1 MWSLPTWQLYDSTIL
16 RLPVFQHLNP
26 HNIPIRIR
34 RGREGAK
41 EVGKQQASRTNRL
54 CLPRALLQQQ
64 RAATAGLYCPG
75 AGLPGGRAG
84 GGAAAGRCPQAGGG
98 SARRRGGRAQLGR
111 ASPRCRGLGSRLSN
125 PPGPPGP
132 PRCALLPSPTGARAL
147 LLLGG
152 LFFRR
157 APCTWRGTWGLAA
170 LGDCWA
176 LAAVGSAG
184 EYNRRGKRDRLA
196 RRFAL
201 LEERRRRLRG
211 LARPGT
217 CQTWVHFPDVERVE
231 WLNKVLVQ
239 AWPYFGTIMEKTFK
253 EVLEPKI
260 RAKNVHLKTCTFTK
274 IHFGE
279 KCPRI
284 NGIKAYTKEIGRR
297 QVTLDLQICYIGD
310 CEIHMDISK
319 FNLGVKGVQ
328 LYGTL
333 RVILEPLLTD
343 APFVGAVTLF
353 FMQKPHLEINWAGMS
368 NLLDVPGINVMSDS
382 LIQDFIAARL
392 VLPNRITVPLR
403 KNMNIAHLRFPIPQG
418 VIRVHLL
425 EAENLVQKDSFLG
438 AIRGKSDPYA
448 LLRVGTVQHRSKTVS
463 RDLNPIWNE
472 TFEFVVHEV
481 PGQDLEVDLYD
492 EDPDKDDFMGSLLI
506 GLVDVM
512 NDRTVDEWFPLSK
525 TTSGHLHL
533 KLEWLSLLNDQEK
546 LHEDKKG
553 LSTAIL
559 IVYLD
564 SAFNLPKNHFEY
576 SNGECGAK
584 KIKNN
589 KYLKK
594 MEREPSSFVLLTVG
608 NKTQKSKTCNFSKDP
623 TWGQAFTFFVHSAHS
638 QSLHV
643 EIKDKERDSALGTSV
658 VCLSHL
664 LKDPNM
670 TLDQR
675 FQLDHSSSDSFIQMK
690 LVLRALNVE
699 EPDPDRVK
707 AGVNA
712 SKQGPVRVMEKG
724 GNQQKSVSPPEVSK
738 VPPVSKD
745 SAALE
750 SLPKRDSGE
759 DLATKDCSAAPVPS
773 ETVAVPDGAE
783 HKQNP
788 EHRPPSALHSG
799 AAAVPTLPV
808 VQELRLAPSVTSL
821 GSLPSSCFELSS
833 SNLDIHNGTEMP
845 LGEIQLTVR
854 YASIRQSL
862 VVLVNGCRNLVP
874 SSSRGV
880 DPYVRIYLLPDRRW
894 TSRKKTSVKKKTLNP
909 QYDEKF
915 EFFES
920 LENVKKRALDIAVK
934 NSRPFISQERK
945 ELGKVRIDLSQ
956 EDLIKGFAQWYELTR
971 SRRRRI

>member
-1 MWSLPTWQLYDSTIL
+1 MHPAAASCPAARRSGSLL
-16 RLPVFQHLNP
+16 RLLLSSAARTMLWLGPVYL
-26 HNIPIRIR
+26 
-34 RGREGAK
+34 
-41 EVGKQQASRTNRL
+41 
-54 CLPRALLQQQ
+54 
-64 RAATAGLYCPG
+64 AGYL
-75 AGLPGGRAG
+75 GLS
-84 GGAAAGRCPQAGGG
+84 G
-98 SARRRGGRAQLGR
+98 SWV
-111 ASPRCRGLGSRLSN
+111 
-125 PPGPPGP
+125 
-132 PRCALLPSPTGARAL
+132 
-147 LLLGG
+147 LLG
-152 LFFRR
+152 L
-157 APCTWRGTWGLAA
+157 ALWLCWGH
-170 LGDCWA
+170 
-176 LAAVGSAG
+176 
-184 EYNRRGKRDRLA
+184 NRRWKRDRLA
-196 RRFAL
+196 AAFAL
-201 LEERRRRLRG
+201 LEDEREAVCRG
-211 LARPGT
+211 LAARHLPA
-217 CQTWVHFPDVERVE
+217 WVHFPDVERVE

-253 EVLEPKI
+253 EIVEPKI

-284 NGIKAYTKEIGRR
+284 NGIKAYTKEIDRR
-297 QVTLDLQICYIGD
+297 QVTLDLQICYVGD

-333 RVILEPLLTD
+333 RVILEPLLND
-343 APFVGAVTLF
+343 APFIGAVTLF

-382 LIQDFIAARL
+382 LIQDFIASRL
-392 VLPNRITVPLR
+392 VLPNRITVPL
-403 KNMNIAHLRFPIPQG
+403 KKDMNIAHLRFPIPHG
-418 VIRVHLL
+418 VVRVHLL

-448 LLRVGTVQHRSKTVS
+448 LLRVGTVQYRSKTVS
-463 RDLNPIWNE
+463 RDLNPVWNE
-472 TFEFVVHEV
+472 TFEFVVHEL

-506 GLVDVM
+506 SLVDVM

-533 KLEWLSLLNDQEK
+533 KLEWLSLVNDQEK

-564 SAFNLPKNHFEY
+564 GAFNLPVTDICATIF
-576 SNGECGAK
+576 
-584 KIKNN
+584 
-589 KYLKK
+589 
-594 MEREPSSFVLLTVG
+594 LL
-608 NKTQKSKTCNFSKDP
+608 QTCNFSKDP

-638 QSLHV
+638 QSLH
-643 EIKDKERDSALGTSV
+643 IKDKDRDSALGTSV

-675 FQLDHSSSDSFIQMK
+675 FQLDHSSSDSFIKMK
-690 LVLRALNVE
+690 LVLR
-699 EPDPDRVK
+699 
-707 AGVNA
+707 
-712 SKQGPVRVMEKG
+712 
-724 GNQQKSVSPPEVSK
+724 VSC
-738 VPPVSKD
+738 
-745 SAALE
+745 
-750 SLPKRDSGE
+750 SLS
-759 DLATKDCSAAPVPS
+759 C
-773 ETVAVPDGAE
+773 
-783 HKQNP
+783 
-788 EHRPPSALHSG
+788 
-799 AAAVPTLPV
+799 
-808 VQELRLAPSVTSL
+808 SL
-821 GSLPSSCFELSS
+821 GFPNRKALIVQLSYS
-833 SNLDIHNGTEMP
+833 GTEVP

-874 SSSRGV
+874 SSNRGV

-920 LENVKKRALDIAVK
+920 LEDVKRRTLDVAVK
-934 NSRPFISQERK
+934 NSRPFISQDRK

-956 EDLIKGFAQWYELTR
+956 EDLIKGFAQW
-971 SRRRRI
+971 

>member
-1 MWSLPTWQLYDSTIL
+1 GYLGLSGSWVLLALALW
-16 RLPVFQHLNP
+16 
-26 HNIPIRIR
+26 
-34 RGREGAK
+34 
-41 EVGKQQASRTNRL
+41 L
-54 CLPRALLQQQ
+54 C
-64 RAATAGLYCPG
+64 
-75 AGLPGGRAG
+75 
-84 GGAAAGRCPQAGGG
+84 
-98 SARRRGGRAQLGR
+98 
-111 ASPRCRGLGSRLSN
+111 
-125 PPGPPGP
+125 
-132 PRCALLPSPTGARAL
+132 
-147 LLLGG
+147 
-152 LFFRR
+152 
-157 APCTWRGTWGLAA
+157 WGL
-170 LGDCWA
+170 
-176 LAAVGSAG
+176 
-184 EYNRRGKRDRLA
+184 NRRGKRDRLA
-196 RRFAL
+196 AALAL
-201 LEERRRRLRG
+201 LEDEREAVCRG
-211 LARPGT
+211 LAARHLPA
-217 CQTWVHFPDVERVE
+217 WVHFPDVERVE

-260 RAKNVHLKTCTFTK
+260 RAKSVHLKTCTFTK

-284 NGIKAYTKEIGRR
+284 NGIKAYTKEIDRR

-392 VLPNRITVPLR
+392 VLPNRITVPLK
-403 KNMNIAHLRFPIPQG
+403 KNMNIAHLRFPVPQG

-425 EAENLVQKDSFLG
+425 EAENLVQKDNFLG

-533 KLEWLSLLNDQEK
+533 KLEWLSLVNDPEK

-623 TWGQAFTFFVHSAHS
+623 KWGQAFTFFVHSAHS
-638 QSLHV
+638 QSLHI

-658 VCLSHL
+658 VSLSHL

-675 FQLDHSSSDSFIQMK
+675 FQLDHSSSDSFIKMK

-699 EPDPDRVK
+699 EPDPQRVK
-707 AGVNA
+707 TGVNA
-712 SKQGPVRVMEKG
+712 SKPGPVHVTEKAA
-724 GNQQKSVSPPEVSK
+724 NQQFASPPQVSK
-738 VPPVSKD
+738 VPPMSKD
-745 SAALE
+745 TAALE
-750 SLPKRDSGE
+750 SLPKKDSGE
-759 DLATKDCSAAPVPS
+759 DLDTKDSSEAPVPS
-773 ETVAVPDGAE
+773 ETVSGLNEAE
-783 HKQNP
+783 GKQNP
-788 EHRPPSALHSG
+788 EHGPPSALPSG
-799 AAAVPTLPV
+799 AVAVPTLPV
-808 VQELRLAPSVTSL
+808 LQEMRVAPSVTSL

-833 SNLDIHNGTEMP
+833 SNLDIHNGAEMP

-874 SSSRGV
+874 SSNRGV

-920 LENVKKRALDIAVK
+920 LENVKKRTLDIAVK

-956 EDLIKGFAQWYELTR
+956 EDLIKGFAQW
-971 SRRRRI
+971 

>member
-1 MWSLPTWQLYDSTIL
+1 CM
-16 RLPVFQHLNP
+16 
-26 HNIPIRIR
+26 
-34 RGREGAK
+34 
-41 EVGKQQASRTNRL
+41 
-54 CLPRALLQQQ
+54 
-64 RAATAGLYCPG
+64 
-75 AGLPGGRAG
+75 
-84 GGAAAGRCPQAGGG
+84 
-98 SARRRGGRAQLGR
+98 
-111 ASPRCRGLGSRLSN
+111 
-125 PPGPPGP
+125 
-132 PRCALLPSPTGARAL
+132 
-147 LLLGG
+147 
-152 LFFRR
+152 
-157 APCTWRGTWGLAA
+157 
-170 LGDCWA
+170 
-176 LAAVGSAG
+176 
-184 EYNRRGKRDRLA
+184 
-196 RRFAL
+196 
-201 LEERRRRLRG
+201 
-211 LARPGT
+211 
-217 CQTWVHFPDVERVE
+217 E
-231 WLNKVLVQ
+231 WLNKVLEQ

-253 EVLEPKI
+253 EVVEPKI
-260 RAKNVHLKTCTFTK
+260 RAKSVHLKTCTFTK
-274 IHFGE
+274 IQFGE

-284 NGIKAYTKEIGRR
+284 NGVKVYTKEIDRR
-297 QVTLDLQICYIGD
+297 QVILDLQICYVGD

-343 APFVGAVTLF
+343 APFIGAVTLF
-353 FMQKPHLEINWAGMS
+353 FMQKPHLEFNWAGMS

-382 LIQDFIAARL
+382 LIQDYIAARL
-392 VLPNRITVPLR
+392 VLPNRITVPLK
-403 KNMNIAHLRFPIPQG
+403 KNMSIAQLRFPIPHG

-425 EAENLVQKDSFLG
+425 EAENLVQKDNFLG

-448 LLRVGTVQHRSKTVS
+448 LLRLGTVQYRSKTIS

-481 PGQDLEVDLYD
+481 LGQDLEVDLYD
-492 EDPDKDDFMGSLLI
+492 IFFSLLSE
-506 GLVDVM
+506 GM
-512 NDRTVDEWFPLSK
+512 YK

-533 KLEWLSLLNDQEK
+533 KLEWLSLVNDQEK
-546 LHEDKKG
+546 LHEVSMLKGSRYFDDKKG

-584 KIKNN
+584 KIRNN
-589 KYLKK
+589 KYLKVK
-594 MEREPSSFVLLTVG
+594 FKTEREPSSFVLLTVG
-608 NKTQKSKTCNFSKDP
+608 SKTQKSKTCNFSKDP
-623 TWGQAFTFFVHSAHS
+623 KWGQAFTFFVHSAHS

-643 EIKDKERDSALGTSV
+643 EIKDKDQDSSLGTSV

-675 FQLDHSSSDSFIQMK
+675 FQLDHSSSDSFIKIK

-699 EPDPDRVK
+699 EPDPQRVK
-707 AGVNA
+707 TGVSA
-712 SKQGPVRVMEKG
+712 SKKGPMHVMENG
-724 GNQQKSVSPPEVSK
+724 GNQQEFVTPPKPEVSK

-745 SAALE
+745 TAVQE
-750 SLPKRDSGE
+750 SQPKKDKSE
-759 DLATKDCSAAPVPS
+759 DLDTSDSSAMPAAS
-773 ETVAVPDGAE
+773 ETVASLDE
-783 HKQNP
+783 TESDQDL
-788 EHRPPSALHSG
+788 EHRVPSALHTR
-799 AAAVPTLPV
+799 AAVVPMLPV
-808 VQELRLAPSVTSL
+808 VEELRLAPSVTSL

-833 SNLDIHNGTEMP
+833 SNLDLHNGTEMP

-862 VVLVNGCRNLVP
+862 VVLVNGCRNLIP
-874 SSSRGV
+874 SSNRGV

-920 LENVKKRALDIAVK
+920 LEEVKRRTLDVAVK
-934 NSRPFISQERK
+934 NSKPFISQEKK

-956 EDLIKGFAQWYELTR
+956 EDLIKGFTQW
-971 SRRRRI
+971 

>member
-1 MWSLPTWQLYDSTIL
+1 MAP
-16 RLPVFQHLNP
+16 RP
-26 HNIPIRIR
+26 
-34 RGREGAK
+34 A
-41 EVGKQQASRTNRL
+41 A
-54 CLPRALLQQQ
+54 LPRLL
-64 RAATAGLYCPG
+64 LS
-75 AGLPGGRAG
+75 
-84 GGAAAGRCPQAGGG
+84 
-98 SARRRGGRAQLGR
+98 SA
-111 ASPRCRGLGSRLSN
+111 
-125 PPGPPGP
+125 
-132 PRCALLPSPTGARAL
+132 ARAL
-147 LLLGG
+147 LWLGPVYLAGYLGLSGSWLL
-152 LFFRR
+152 L
-157 APCTWRGTWGLAA
+157 ALALWLCWGL
-170 LGDCWA
+170 
-176 LAAVGSAG
+176 
-184 EYNRRGKRDRLA
+184 NRRGKRDRLA
-196 RRFAL
+196 AALAL
-201 LEERRRRLRG
+201 LEDEREAVCRG
-211 LARPGT
+211 LAARHLPA
-217 CQTWVHFPDVERVE
+217 WVHFPDVERVE

-260 RAKNVHLKTCTFTK
+260 RAKSVHLKTCTFTK

-284 NGIKAYTKEIGRR
+284 NGIKAYTKEIDRR

-392 VLPNRITVPLR
+392 VLPNRITVPLK

-425 EAENLVQKDSFLG
+425 EAENLVQKDNFLG

-448 LLRVGTVQHRSKTVS
+448 LLRVGTMQYRSKTVS

-506 GLVDVM
+506 SLVDVM

-533 KLEWLSLLNDQEK
+533 KLEWLSLVNDQEK

-564 SAFNLPKNHFEY
+564 SAFNLPKNHLEY
-576 SNGECGAK
+576 SNGECGTK
-584 KIKNN
+584 KMKNN

-623 TWGQAFTFFVHSAHS
+623 KWGQAFTFFVHSAHS
-638 QSLHV
+638 QSLHI

-675 FQLDHSSSDSFIQMK
+675 FQLDHSSSDSFIKMK

-699 EPDPDRVK
+699 EPDPQRVK

-712 SKQGPVRVMEKG
+712 SKLGPVRVTEKA
-724 GNQQKSVSPPEVSK
+724 GNQQKFSSPQVSK
-738 VPPVSKD
+738 VPPMSKD

-750 SLPKRDSGE
+750 SLPKKDSGE
-759 DLATKDCSAAPVPS
+759 DLVAKDSSGAPVPCEIVS
-773 ETVAVPDGAE
+773 DLDEAE
-783 HKQNP
+783 GKQNP
-788 EHRPPSALHSG
+788 EHGPPSALPSG
-799 AAAVPTLPV
+799 AVAMPTLPV
-808 VQELRLAPSVTSL
+808 LQEMRVAPSVTSL

-874 SSSRGV
+874 TSNRGV

-920 LENVKKRALDIAVK
+920 LENVKKRTLDIAVK

-945 ELGKVRIDLSQ
+945 ELGKVRIDLSR

-971 SRRRRI
+971 SRRKKI

>member
-1 MWSLPTWQLYDSTIL
+1 MDP
-16 RLPVFQHLNP
+16 
-26 HNIPIRIR
+26 
-34 RGREGAK
+34 A
-41 EVGKQQASRTNRL
+41 ASR
-54 CLPRALLQQQ
+54 PAAPQRALLSS
-64 RAATAGLYCPG
+64 AGW
-75 AGLPGGRAG
+75 
-84 GGAAAGRCPQAGGG
+84 
-98 SARRRGGRAQLGR
+98 
-111 ASPRCRGLGSRLSN
+111 
-125 PPGPPGP
+125 
-132 PRCALLPSPTGARAL
+132 ALLWLGPVYLAGYLGLSGSW
-147 LLLGG
+147 LLLG
-152 LFFRR
+152 
-157 APCTWRGTWGLAA
+157 LALA
-170 LGDCWA
+170 LGWA
-176 LAAVGSAG
+176 R
-184 EYNRRGKRDRLA
+184 NRRGKRERLA
-196 RRFAL
+196 AASVL
-201 LEERRRRLRG
+201 LEDEREAVRRG
-211 LARPGT
+211 LASRHLPA
-217 CQTWVHFPDVERVE
+217 WVHFPDVERVE
-231 WLNKVLVQ
+231 WLNKVLEQ

-253 EVLEPKI
+253 EVVEPKI
-260 RAKNVHLKTCTFTK
+260 RAKSVHLKTCTFTK
-274 IHFGE
+274 IQFGE

-284 NGIKAYTKEIGRR
+284 NGVKVYTKEIDRR
-297 QVTLDLQICYIGD
+297 QVILDLQICYVGD

-343 APFVGAVTLF
+343 APFIGAVTLF
-353 FMQKPHLEINWAGMS
+353 FMQKPHLEFNWAGMS

-382 LIQDFIAARL
+382 LIQDYIAARL
-392 VLPNRITVPLR
+392 VLPNRITVPLK
-403 KNMNIAHLRFPIPQG
+403 KNMSIAQLRFPIPHG

-425 EAENLVQKDSFLG
+425 EAENLVQKDNFLG

-448 LLRVGTVQHRSKTVS
+448 LLRLGTVQYRSKTIS

-481 PGQDLEVDLYD
+481 LGQDLEVDLYD
-492 EDPDKDDFMGSLLI
+492 ADPDKDDFMGSLLI
-506 GLVDVM
+506 SLLDIK
-512 NDRTVDEWFPLSK
+512 NDKTVDEWFPLSR

-533 KLEWLSLLNDQEK
+533 KLEWLSLVNDQEK
-546 LHEDKKG
+546 LYEDKKG

-594 MEREPSSFVLLTVG
+594 TEREPSSFVLLTVG
-608 NKTQKSKTCNFSKDP
+608 SKTQKSKTCNFNKDP
-623 TWGQAFTFFVHSAHS
+623 KWGQAFTFFVHSAHS

-643 EIKDKERDSALGTSV
+643 EIKDKDQDSCLGTSV

-675 FQLDHSSSDSFIQMK
+675 FQLDHSSSDSFIKIK

-699 EPDPDRVK
+699 EPDAQRVQT
-707 AGVNA
+707 GVSA
-712 SKQGPVRVMEKG
+712 LKKGPMHVMEKG
-724 GNQQKSVSPPEVSK
+724 GNQQEFVSPPKPEVSK

-745 SAALE
+745 TAVRE
-750 SLPKRDSGE
+750 SQPKKDNSE
-759 DLATKDCSAAPVPS
+759 DLDTSNSSAMPAAS
-773 ETVAVPDGAE
+773 ETVASLDE
-783 HKQNP
+783 TESDKDL
-788 EHRPPSALHSG
+788 EHRVPSALHTR
-799 AAAVPTLPV
+799 AAVVPTLPV
-808 VQELRLAPSVTSL
+808 VEELRLAPSVTSL

-833 SNLDIHNGTEMP
+833 SNLDLHNGTEMP

-862 VVLVNGCRNLVP
+862 VVLVNGCRNLIP
-874 SSSRGV
+874 SSNRGV

-920 LENVKKRALDIAVK
+920 LEEVKRRTLDVAVK
-934 NSRPFISQERK
+934 NSRPFISQEKK

-956 EDLIKGFAQWYELTR
+956 EDLIKGFTQWYELTR
-971 SRRRRI
+971 SRRKKN

>member
-1 MWSLPTWQLYDSTIL
+1 
-16 RLPVFQHLNP
+16 
-26 HNIPIRIR
+26 
-34 RGREGAK
+34 
-41 EVGKQQASRTNRL
+41 
-54 CLPRALLQQQ
+54 RALLWLGPVYL
-64 RAATAGLYCPG
+64 AGYL
-75 AGLPGGRAG
+75 GLS
-84 GGAAAGRCPQAGGG
+84 G
-98 SARRRGGRAQLGR
+98 SWVL
-111 ASPRCRGLGSRLSN
+111 L
-125 PPGPPGP
+125 
-132 PRCALLPSPTGARAL
+132 ALAL
-147 LLLGG
+147 WL
-152 LFFRR
+152 
-157 APCTWRGTWGLAA
+157 CWGL
-170 LGDCWA
+170 
-176 LAAVGSAG
+176 
-184 EYNRRGKRDRLA
+184 NRRGKRDRLA
-196 RRFAL
+196 AAFAL
-201 LEERRRRLRG
+201 LEDEREAVCRG
-211 LARPGT
+211 LAARHLPA
-217 CQTWVHFPDVERVE
+217 WVHFPDVERVE

-260 RAKNVHLKTCTFTK
+260 RAKSVHLKTCTFTK

-284 NGIKAYTKEIGRR
+284 NGIKAYTKEIDRR

-392 VLPNRITVPLR
+392 VLPNRITVPLK
-403 KNMNIAHLRFPIPQG
+403 KNMNIAHLRFPVPQG

-425 EAENLVQKDSFLG
+425 EAENLVQKDNFLG

-448 LLRVGTVQHRSKTVS
+448 LLRVGTVQYRSKTVS

-533 KLEWLSLLNDQEK
+533 KLEWLSLVNDQEK

-584 KIKNN
+584 KMKNN

-638 QSLHV
+638 QSLHI

-670 TLDQR
+670 TLDRR
-675 FQLDHSSSDSFIQMK
+675 FQLDHSSSDSFIKMK

-699 EPDPDRVK
+699 EPDPQRVK
-707 AGVNA
+707 AGVSA
-712 SKQGPVRVMEKG
+712 SKPGPVHVTEKA
-724 GNQQKSVSPPEVSK
+724 GNQQKFVSPPQVSK
-738 VPPVSKD
+738 VPPMSKD

-750 SLPKRDSGE
+750 SLPKKDGGE
-759 DLATKDCSAAPVPS
+759 DLGTKDSSAAPVPS
-773 ETVAVPDGAE
+773 ETVSGLNEAE
-783 HKQNP
+783 DKQNP
-788 EHRPPSALHSG
+788 ERGRPLSALPSG
-799 AAAVPTLPV
+799 AAAVHTLPV
-808 VQELRLAPSVTSL
+808 LQEMRLAPSVTSL

-862 VVLVNGCRNLVP
+862 VVLVNSCRNLVP
-874 SSSRGV
+874 SSNRGV

-920 LENVKKRALDIAVK
+920 LENVKKRTLDIAVK

-956 EDLIKGFAQWYELTR
+956 EDLIKGFAQW
-971 SRRRRI
+971 

>member
-1 MWSLPTWQLYDSTIL
+1 MHPAAPSLPAA
-16 RLPVFQHLNP
+16 
-26 HNIPIRIR
+26 R
-34 RGREGAK
+34 RSG
-41 EVGKQQASRTNRL
+41 S
-54 CLPRALLQQQ
+54 LPR
-64 RAATAGLYCPG
+64 
-75 AGLPGGRAG
+75 
-84 GGAAAGRCPQAGGG
+84 
-98 SARRRGGRAQLGR
+98 
-111 ASPRCRGLGSRLSN
+111 
-125 PPGPPGP
+125 
-132 PRCALLPSPTGARAL
+132 L
-147 LLLGG
+147 LLSSAARTLLWLGPVYLAGYLG
-152 LFFRR
+152 LSGS
-157 APCTWRGTWGLAA
+157 WVLLGLA
-170 LGDCWA
+170 LWLCW
-176 LAAVGSAG
+176 GH
-184 EYNRRGKRDRLA
+184 NRRWKRDRLA
-196 RRFAL
+196 AAFAL
-201 LEERRRRLRG
+201 LEDEQEAVCRG
-211 LARPGT
+211 LAARHLPA
-217 CQTWVHFPDVERVE
+217 WVHFPDVERVE

-239 AWPYFGTIMEKTFK
+239 AWPYFGTILEKTFK
-253 EVLEPKI
+253 EIVEPKI

-284 NGIKAYTKEIGRR
+284 NGIKAYTKEIDRR
-297 QVTLDLQICYIGD
+297 QVTLDLQICYVGD

-343 APFVGAVTLF
+343 APFIGAVTLF

-392 VLPNRITVPLR
+392 VLPNRITVPLK
-403 KNMNIAHLRFPIPQG
+403 KNMNIAHLRFPIPYG
-418 VIRVHLL
+418 VVRVHLL

-448 LLRVGTVQHRSKTVS
+448 LLRVGTVQYRSKTVS

-506 GLVDVM
+506 SLVDVM

-533 KLEWLSLLNDQEK
+533 KLEWLSLVNDQEK

-589 KYLKK
+589 KYLK
-594 MEREPSSFVLLTVG
+594 MEREPSSFALLTVG
-608 NKTQKSKTCNFSKDP
+608 SKTQKSKTCNFSKDP

-643 EIKDKERDSALGTSV
+643 EIKDKDRDSVLGTSV
-658 VCLSHL
+658 ICLSHL
-664 LKDPNM
+664 LTDPNM

-675 FQLDHSSSDSFIQMK
+675 FQLDHSSSDSFIKMK
-690 LVLRALNVE
+690 LVLRTLNVE
-699 EPDPDRVK
+699 EPDPQRVK
-707 AGVNA
+707 AGVSA
-712 SKQGPVRVMEKG
+712 SKQGPVRVIEKG
-724 GNQQKSVSPPEVSK
+724 GNQQKFVSAPDPEVSE

-745 SAALE
+745 SAAPE
-750 SLPKRDSGE
+750 SLLKKDSRE
-759 DLATKDCSAAPVPS
+759 DLDTKDSSAASVPN
-773 ETVAVPDGAE
+773 EAVVGPDEAE
-783 HKQNP
+783 HSQNP
-788 EHRPPSALHSG
+788 EHHTSSALHSR
-799 AAAVPTLPV
+799 AAVAPTLPV
-808 VQELRLAPSVTSL
+808 VQELRLAPSVASL

-833 SNLDIHNGTEMP
+833 SNLELHNGTEMP

-874 SSSRGV
+874 SSNRGV

-920 LENVKKRALDIAVK
+920 LEDVKKRTLDVAVK
-934 NSRPFISQERK
+934 NSRPFISQDRK

-971 SRRRRI
+971 SRSKKT

>member
-1 MWSLPTWQLYDSTIL
+1 
-16 RLPVFQHLNP
+16 
-26 HNIPIRIR
+26 
-34 RGREGAK
+34 
-41 EVGKQQASRTNRL
+41 
-54 CLPRALLQQQ
+54 
-64 RAATAGLYCPG
+64 
-75 AGLPGGRAG
+75 
-84 GGAAAGRCPQAGGG
+84 
-98 SARRRGGRAQLGR
+98 
-111 ASPRCRGLGSRLSN
+111 
-125 PPGPPGP
+125 
-132 PRCALLPSPTGARAL
+132 
-147 LLLGG
+147 
-152 LFFRR
+152 
-157 APCTWRGTWGLAA
+157 
-170 LGDCWA
+170 
-176 LAAVGSAG
+176 
-184 EYNRRGKRDRLA
+184 
-196 RRFAL
+196 
-201 LEERRRRLRG
+201 
-211 LARPGT
+211 
-217 CQTWVHFPDVERVE
+217 
-231 WLNKVLVQ
+231 
-239 AWPYFGTIMEKTFK
+239 
-253 EVLEPKI
+253 
-260 RAKNVHLKTCTFTK
+260 
-274 IHFGE
+274 
-279 KCPRI
+279 
-284 NGIKAYTKEIGRR
+284 
-297 QVTLDLQICYIGD
+297 
-310 CEIHMDISK
+310 
-319 FNLGVKGVQ
+319 
-328 LYGTL
+328 
-333 RVILEPLLTD
+333 
-343 APFVGAVTLF
+343 
-353 FMQKPHLEINWAGMS
+353 
-368 NLLDVPGINVMSDS
+368 
-382 LIQDFIAARL
+382 
-392 VLPNRITVPLR
+392 
-403 KNMNIAHLRFPIPQG
+403 QG

-425 EAENLVQKDSFLG
+425 EAENLVQKDNFLG

-506 GLVDVM
+506 SLVDVM
-512 NDRTVDEWFPLSK
+512 NDRIVDEWFPLSK

-533 KLEWLSLLNDQEK
+533 KLEWLSLVNDQEN

-584 KIKNN
+584 KTKNN

-623 TWGQAFTFFVHSAHS
+623 MWGQAFTFFVHSAHS
-638 QSLHV
+638 QSLHI

-675 FQLDHSSSDSFIQMK
+675 FQLDHSSSDSFIKMK

-699 EPDPDRVK
+699 EPDPQRVK

-712 SKQGPVRVMEKG
+712 SKLGPMRVMEKA
-724 GNQQKSVSPPEVSK
+724 GNQQKFSSPQVSK
-738 VPPVSKD
+738 VPPMSKD

-750 SLPKRDSGE
+750 SLPKKDSGE
-759 DLATKDCSAAPVPS
+759 DLDTKDTSGAPVPS
-773 ETVAVPDGAE
+773 ETVPGLDEAE
-783 HKQNP
+783 GKQNP
-788 EHRPPSALHSG
+788 EHGPPSALPSG

-808 VQELRLAPSVTSL
+808 LQEMRVAPSITSL

-854 YASIRQSL
+854 YASVRQSL
-862 VVLVNGCRNLVP
+862 VVLVNGCRNLV
-874 SSSRGV
+874 SSSNRGV

-920 LENVKKRALDIAVK
+920 LENVKKRTLDIAVK
-934 NSRPFISQERK
+934 NSRPFMSQERK
-945 ELGKVRIDLSQ
+945 ELGKVRIDLSG
-956 EDLIKGFAQWYELTR
+956 EDLIKGFAQW
-971 SRRRRI
+971 

>member
-1 MWSLPTWQLYDSTIL
+1 MHRAAAP
-16 RLPVFQHLNP
+16 RP
-26 HNIPIRIR
+26 
-34 RGREGAK
+34 A
-41 EVGKQQASRTNRL
+41 A
-54 CLPRALLQQQ
+54 LPRLMLS
-64 RAATAGLYCPG
+64 
-75 AGLPGGRAG
+75 
-84 GGAAAGRCPQAGGG
+84 
-98 SARRRGGRAQLGR
+98 SA
-111 ASPRCRGLGSRLSN
+111 
-125 PPGPPGP
+125 
-132 PRCALLPSPTGARAL
+132 ARAL
-147 LLLGG
+147 LWLGPVYLAGYLGLSGSWVLLA
-152 LFFRR
+152 L
-157 APCTWRGTWGLAA
+157 ALWLCWGLI
-170 LGDCWA
+170 
-176 LAAVGSAG
+176 
-184 EYNRRGKRDRLA
+184 RRGKRDRLA
-196 RRFAL
+196 AAFAL
-201 LEERRRRLRG
+201 LEDEREAVCRG
-211 LARPGT
+211 LAARHLPA
-217 CQTWVHFPDVERVE
+217 WVHFPDVERVE
-231 WLNKVLVQ
+231 WLNKVLIQ

-260 RAKNVHLKTCTFTK
+260 RAKSVHLKTCTFTK

-284 NGIKAYTKEIGRR
+284 NGIKAYTKEIDRR

-392 VLPNRITVPLR
+392 VLPNRITVPLK
-403 KNMNIAHLRFPIPQG
+403 KNMNIAHLRFPVPQG

-425 EAENLVQKDSFLG
+425 EAENLVQKDNFLG

-448 LLRVGTVQHRSKTVS
+448 LLRVGNVQYRSKTVS

-533 KLEWLSLLNDQEK
+533 KLEWLSLVNDQEK

-608 NKTQKSKTCNFSKDP
+608 NKTQKSK
-623 TWGQAFTFFVHSAHS
+623 
-638 QSLHV
+638 
-643 EIKDKERDSALGTSV
+643 IKDKERDSALGTSV

-675 FQLDHSSSDSFIQMK
+675 FQLDHSSSDSFIKMK
-690 LVLRALNVE
+690 LVLRALKVE
-699 EPDPDRVK
+699 EPDPQRVK

-712 SKQGPVRVMEKG
+712 SKPGPMHATEKA
-724 GNQQKSVSPPEVSK
+724 GNQQKFSSPPEVSK
-738 VPPVSKD
+738 VPPMSKD

-750 SLPKRDSGE
+750 SLPKKDSGE
-759 DLATKDCSAAPVPS
+759 DLDAKDSSGAPVPS
-773 ETVAVPDGAE
+773 EIVSNLDEAE
-783 HKQNP
+783 GKQNP
-788 EHRPPSALHSG
+788 EHGPSALPSG
-799 AAAVPTLPV
+799 AAAMPTLPV
-808 VQELRLAPSVTSL
+808 LQAMRVAPSVTSL

-874 SSSRGV
+874 SSNRGV

-920 LENVKKRALDIAVK
+920 LENVKRRTLDIAVK
-934 NSRPFISQERK
+934 NNRPFISQERK
-945 ELGKVRIDLSQ
+945 ELGKVSLKNLHYRCNRVEHSRL
-956 EDLIKGFAQWYELTR
+956 FLTF
-971 SRRRRI
+971 

>member
-1 MWSLPTWQLYDSTIL
+1 MAPRPAALP
-16 RLPVFQHLNP
+16 RLLLCS
-26 HNIPIRIR
+26 
-34 RGREGAK
+34 
-41 EVGKQQASRTNRL
+41 AS
-54 CLPRALLQQQ
+54 RALLWLGPVYL
-64 RAATAGLYCPG
+64 AGYL
-75 AGLPGGRAG
+75 GLS
-84 GGAAAGRCPQAGGG
+84 G
-98 SARRRGGRAQLGR
+98 SW
-111 ASPRCRGLGSRLSN
+111 
-125 PPGPPGP
+125 
-132 PRCALLPSPTGARAL
+132 L
-147 LLLGG
+147 LLALA
-152 LFFRR
+152 LWL
-157 APCTWRGTWGLAA
+157 CWGL
-170 LGDCWA
+170 
-176 LAAVGSAG
+176 
-184 EYNRRGKRDRLA
+184 NRRGKRDRLA
-196 RRFAL
+196 AAFAL
-201 LEERRRRLRG
+201 LEDEREAVCRG
-211 LARPGT
+211 LAARHLPA
-217 CQTWVHFPDVERVE
+217 WVHFPDVERVE

-260 RAKNVHLKTCTFTK
+260 RAKSVHLKTCTFTK

-284 NGIKAYTKEIGRR
+284 NGIKAYTKEIDRR

-368 NLLDVPGINVMSDS
+368 NLLDVPGINVVSDS

-392 VLPNRITVPLR
+392 VLPNRITVPLK

-425 EAENLVQKDSFLG
+425 EAENLVQKDNFLG

-448 LLRVGTVQHRSKTVS
+448 LLRVGTVQYRSKTIS

-506 GLVDVM
+506 SLVDVM

-533 KLEWLSLLNDQEK
+533 KLEWLSLLTR
-546 LHEDKKG
+546 LVLWHFH
-553 LSTAIL
+553 T
-559 IVYLD
+559 
-564 SAFNLPKNHFEY
+564 PKNLFWFCQRLHY
-576 SNGECGAK
+576 H
-584 KIKNN
+584 
-589 KYLKK
+589 
-594 MEREPSSFVLLTVG
+594 MLLTWNFHSLYSWGVASLRATMALSG
-608 NKTQKSKTCNFSKDP
+608 DQCPAFFASQRLNQCMFLLQTCNFSKDP
-623 TWGQAFTFFVHSAHS
+623 TWGQAFTFFVHN
-638 QSLHV
+638 
-643 EIKDKERDSALGTSV
+643 KERDSALGTSV

-675 FQLDHSSSDSFIQMK
+675 FQLDHSSSDSFIKMK
-690 LVLRALNVE
+690 LVLR
-699 EPDPDRVK
+699 
-707 AGVNA
+707 
-712 SKQGPVRVMEKG
+712 
-724 GNQQKSVSPPEVSK
+724 VSCSFPYSLTP
-738 VPPVSKD
+738 
-745 SAALE
+745 E
-750 SLPKRDSGE
+750 SLPKKDSGE
-759 DLATKDCSAAPVPS
+759 EDLDTKDSSGAPVPS
-773 ETVAVPDGAE
+773 ETVSGLDEAE
-783 HKQNP
+783 GKQNP
-788 EHRPPSALHSG
+788 EHGPPSALPSG
-799 AAAVPTLPV
+799 AVAMPTLRV
-808 VQELRLAPSVTSL
+808 LQEMRVAPSVTSL

-833 SNLDIHNGTEMP
+833 SNLDIHNQG
-845 LGEIQLTVR
+845 IKHTVR
-854 YASIRQSL
+854 EPALIICFPF
-862 VVLVNGCRNLVP
+862 NRNLVP
-874 SSSRGV
+874 SSNRGV

-920 LENVKKRALDIAVK
+920 LENVKKRTLDIAVK

-945 ELGKVRIDLSQ
+945 ELGKVSLKNLHYRYNRAEHSGLFLKSSNVAPVTDSQ
-956 EDLIKGFAQWYELTR
+956 
-971 SRRRRI
+971 

>member
-1 MWSLPTWQLYDSTIL
+1 
-16 RLPVFQHLNP
+16 
-26 HNIPIRIR
+26 
-34 RGREGAK
+34 
-41 EVGKQQASRTNRL
+41 
-54 CLPRALLQQQ
+54 RALLWLGPVYL
-64 RAATAGLYCPG
+64 AGYL
-75 AGLPGGRAG
+75 GLS
-84 GGAAAGRCPQAGGG
+84 G
-98 SARRRGGRAQLGR
+98 SWVL
-111 ASPRCRGLGSRLSN
+111 L
-125 PPGPPGP
+125 
-132 PRCALLPSPTGARAL
+132 ALAL
-147 LLLGG
+147 WL
-152 LFFRR
+152 
-157 APCTWRGTWGLAA
+157 CWGL
-170 LGDCWA
+170 
-176 LAAVGSAG
+176 
-184 EYNRRGKRDRLA
+184 NRRGKRDRLA
-196 RRFAL
+196 AAFAL
-201 LEERRRRLRG
+201 LEDEREAVCRG
-211 LARPGT
+211 LAARHLPA
-217 CQTWVHFPDVERVE
+217 WVHFPDVERVE

-260 RAKNVHLKTCTFTK
+260 RAKSVHLKTCTFTK

-284 NGIKAYTKEIGRR
+284 NGIKAYTKEIDRR

-392 VLPNRITVPLR
+392 VLPNRITVPLK
-403 KNMNIAHLRFPIPQG
+403 KNMNIAHLRFPVPQG

-425 EAENLVQKDSFLG
+425 EAENLVQKDNFLG

-448 LLRVGTVQHRSKTVS
+448 LLRVGTTQHRSKTVS

-533 KLEWLSLLNDQEK
+533 KLEWLSLVNDQEK

-559 IVYLD
+559 IVYLE

-623 TWGQAFTFFVHSAHS
+623 KWGQAFTFFVHSAHS
-638 QSLHV
+638 QSLHI
-643 EIKDKERDSALGTSV
+643 EIKDKDRDSALGTSV
-658 VCLSHL
+658 ICLSHL

-675 FQLDHSSSDSFIQMK
+675 FQLDHSSSDSFIKMK

-699 EPDPDRVK
+699 EPDPQRVK
-707 AGVNA
+707 ADVCA
-712 SKQGPVRVMEKG
+712 SKTGPVHVMEKA
-724 GNQQKSVSPPEVSK
+724 GNQQKFSSPPQVSK
-738 VPPVSKD
+738 VPPMSKD
-745 SAALE
+745 SASLE
-750 SLPKRDSGE
+750 SLPKKDSGE
-759 DLATKDCSAAPVPS
+759 DLDTKDSSEAPVPN
-773 ETVAVPDGAE
+773 ETVSGLDEAE
-783 HKQNP
+783 GKQNP
-788 EHRPPSALHSG
+788 EHGPPSALPSG

-808 VQELRLAPSVTSL
+808 LQEMRVAPSVTSL

-833 SNLDIHNGTEMP
+833 SNLDIHNGAEMP

-862 VVLVNGCRNLVP
+862 VVLVNSCRNLVP
-874 SSSRGV
+874 SSNRGV

-920 LENVKKRALDIAVK
+920 LENVKKRTLDIAVK

-956 EDLIKGFAQWYELTR
+956 EDLIKGFAQW
-971 SRRRRI
+971 

>member
-1 MWSLPTWQLYDSTIL
+1 
-16 RLPVFQHLNP
+16 
-26 HNIPIRIR
+26 
-34 RGREGAK
+34 
-41 EVGKQQASRTNRL
+41 
-54 CLPRALLQQQ
+54 
-64 RAATAGLYCPG
+64 
-75 AGLPGGRAG
+75 
-84 GGAAAGRCPQAGGG
+84 
-98 SARRRGGRAQLGR
+98 
-111 ASPRCRGLGSRLSN
+111 
-125 PPGPPGP
+125 
-132 PRCALLPSPTGARAL
+132 
-147 LLLGG
+147 
-152 LFFRR
+152 
-157 APCTWRGTWGLAA
+157 
-170 LGDCWA
+170 
-176 LAAVGSAG
+176 
-184 EYNRRGKRDRLA
+184 
-196 RRFAL
+196 
-201 LEERRRRLRG
+201 
-211 LARPGT
+211 
-217 CQTWVHFPDVERVE
+217 
-231 WLNKVLVQ
+231 LVQ

-274 IHFGE
+274 LHFGE

-284 NGIKAYTKEIGRR
+284 NGIKVYTKEIDRR
-297 QVTLDLQICYIGD
+297 QVVLDLQICYIGD

-343 APFVGAVTLF
+343 APFIGAVTLF
-353 FMQKPHLEINWAGMS
+353 FVQKPHLEINWAGMS
-368 NLLDVPGINVMSDS
+368 NLLDVPGINVVSDS

-392 VLPNRITVPLR
+392 VLPNRITVPLK
-403 KNMNIAHLRFPIPQG
+403 KNMNIAHLRFPIPHG

-448 LLRVGTVQHRSKTVS
+448 LLRVGTVQYRSKTVS

-492 EDPDKDDFMGSLLI
+492 EDPDKDDFMGSLLVS
-506 GLVDVM
+506 LVDVM

-533 KLEWLSLLNDQEK
+533 KLEWLSLVNDQEN

-559 IVYLD
+559 VVYLD

-643 EIKDKERDSALGTSV
+643 EIKDKDRDSALGTSV

-675 FQLDHSSSDSFIQMK
+675 FQLDHSSSDSFIKMK
-690 LVLRALNVE
+690 LVLRALKVE
-699 EPDPDRVK
+699 EPDPQRVK

-712 SKQGPVRVMEKG
+712 LKQDPMRVTEKG
-724 GNQQKSVSPPEVSK
+724 GNQQKFATPPKSEVSE
-738 VPPVSKD
+738 VPPVNKD

-750 SLPKRDSGE
+750 SLPKKDSRE
-759 DLATKDCSAAPVPS
+759 DLDTNDSSAARS
-773 ETVAVPDGAE
+773 ATVAGLNEPKCE
-783 HKQNP
+783 ENP
-788 EHRPPSALHSG
+788 EHHPSSALHSR
-799 AAAVPTLPV
+799 AAVVPTLPV
-808 VQELRLAPSVTSL
+808 IEELRLAPSVASL

-833 SNLDIHNGTEMP
+833 SNLDLHNGSDVP

-854 YASIRQSL
+854 YASVRRSL

-874 SSSRGV
+874 SSNRGV

-894 TSRKKTSVKKKTLNP
+894 ASRKKTSVKKKTLNP

-920 LENVKKRALDIAVK
+920 LEDVKKRTLDVAVK

-956 EDLIKGFAQWYELTR
+956 EDLIKGFAQW
-971 SRRRRI
+971 

>member
-1 MWSLPTWQLYDSTIL
+1 
-16 RLPVFQHLNP
+16 
-26 HNIPIRIR
+26 
-34 RGREGAK
+34 
-41 EVGKQQASRTNRL
+41 
-54 CLPRALLQQQ
+54 
-64 RAATAGLYCPG
+64 
-75 AGLPGGRAG
+75 
-84 GGAAAGRCPQAGGG
+84 
-98 SARRRGGRAQLGR
+98 
-111 ASPRCRGLGSRLSN
+111 
-125 PPGPPGP
+125 
-132 PRCALLPSPTGARAL
+132 
-147 LLLGG
+147 
-152 LFFRR
+152 
-157 APCTWRGTWGLAA
+157 
-170 LGDCWA
+170 
-176 LAAVGSAG
+176 
-184 EYNRRGKRDRLA
+184 
-196 RRFAL
+196 
-201 LEERRRRLRG
+201 
-211 LARPGT
+211 
-217 CQTWVHFPDVERVE
+217 VHFPDVERVE

-274 IHFGE
+274 IHFGQ

-284 NGIKAYTKEIGRR
+284 NGIKAYTKEIDGR
-297 QVTLDLQICYIGD
+297 QVILDLQICYIGD

-333 RVILEPLLTD
+333 RVILEPLLTE
-343 APFVGAVTLF
+343 APFIGAVTLF

-368 NLLDVPGINVMSDS
+368 NLLDVPGFNVMSDS
-382 LIQDFIAARL
+382 LIHDFIASRL

-403 KNMNIAHLRFPIPQG
+403 KNMNIAHLRFPIPHG

-448 LLRVGTVQHRSKTVS
+448 FLRVGTVQYRSKTVS

-506 GLVDVM
+506 SLVDVM

-533 KLEWLSLLNDQEK
+533 KLEWLSLVNDQEK

-608 NKTQKSKTCNFSKDP
+608 NKTQKSKTCNFSRDP

-643 EIKDKERDSALGTSV
+643 EIKDKDRDSVLGTSV

-675 FQLDHSSSDSFIQMK
+675 FQLDHSSPDSFIKMK
-690 LVLRALNVE
+690 LVLRALSVE
-699 EPDPDRVK
+699 EPDPQRVK
-707 AGVNA
+707 AGVSA
-712 SKQGPVRVMEKG
+712 LKQGPMHVMEKG
-724 GNQQKSVSPPEVSK
+724 GNQQKFASPPKPEVSK
-738 VPPVSKD
+738 VLPVSKD
-745 SAALE
+745 SAAPE
-750 SLPKRDSGE
+750 SLPKRDSRE
-759 DLATKDCSAAPVPS
+759 DLDANDSSAAPLPS
-773 ETVAVPDGAE
+773 ETVAGLNE
-783 HKQNP
+783 TEREQNP
-788 EHRPPSALHSG
+788 EHRLLSALHTR
-799 AAAVPTLPV
+799 AALVPTMPV
-808 VQELRLAPSVTSL
+808 VQELRLAPSVTTL
-821 GSLPSSCFELSS
+821 GSLPSSCFDLSS
-833 SNLDIHNGTEMP
+833 SNLDLHNGSEMP

-874 SSSRGV
+874 SSNRGV

-920 LENVKKRALDIAVK
+920 LEDVKKRTLDIAVK
-934 NSRPFISQERK
+934 NSKPFISQERK

-956 EDLIKGFAQWYELTR
+956 EDLIKGFAQW
-971 SRRRRI
+971 

>member
-1 MWSLPTWQLYDSTIL
+1 MRP
-16 RLPVFQHLNP
+16 
-26 HNIPIRIR
+26 
-34 RGREGAK
+34 AA
-41 EVGKQQASRTNRL
+41 ASRPAARRPGAL
-54 CLPRALLQQQ
+54 VLSWVVRALLWLGPVYL
-64 RAATAGLYCPG
+64 AGYV
-75 AGLPGGRAG
+75 
-84 GGAAAGRCPQAGGG
+84 
-98 SARRRGGRAQLGR
+98 
-111 ASPRCRGLGSRLSN
+111 RLS
-125 PPGPPGP
+125 GSWVLL
-132 PRCALLPSPTGARAL
+132 ALAL
-147 LLLGG
+147 WL
-152 LFFRR
+152 
-157 APCTWRGTWGLAA
+157 
-170 LGDCWA
+170 CWA
-176 LAAVGSAG
+176 R
-184 EYNRRGKRDRLA
+184 NRRCKRDRLA
-196 RRFAL
+196 AAFAL
-201 LEERRRRLRG
+201 LEDEREAVRKG
-211 LARPGT
+211 LAARHLPA
-217 CQTWVHFPDVERVE
+217 WVHFPDVERVE

-239 AWPYFGTIMEKTFK
+239 AWPYFGTIMEKAFK

-284 NGIKAYTKEIGRR
+284 NGIKAYTKEIDRR
-297 QVTLDLQICYIGD
+297 QVVLDLQICYVGD

-333 RVILEPLLTD
+333 RVILEPLLTE

-392 VLPNRITVPLR
+392 VLPNRITVPLK
-403 KNMNIAHLRFPIPQG
+403 KNMNIAHLRFPIPHG

-448 LLRVGTVQHRSKTVS
+448 LLRVGTVQYRSKTVS
-463 RDLNPIWNE
+463 RDLNPVWNE

-506 GLVDVM
+506 SLVDVM
-512 NDRTVDEWFPLSK
+512 NDRSVDEWFPLSK

-533 KLEWLSLLNDQEK
+533 KLEWLSLVNDQEK

-584 KIKNN
+584 KIRNN

-623 TWGQAFTFFVHSAHS
+623 TWGQAFTFFVHNAHS

-643 EIKDKERDSALGTSV
+643 EIKDKDRDSALGTAV

-675 FQLDHSSSDSFIQMK
+675 FQLDHSSSDSFIKMK
-690 LVLRALNVE
+690 LVLRTLNVE
-699 EPDPDRVK
+699 EPDPQRVK
-707 AGVNA
+707 ACVKA
-712 SKQGPVRVMEKG
+712 SKQGPVYVMEKS
-724 GNQQKSVSPPEVSK
+724 GNQQKSVSPPKPEVSK
-738 VPPVSKD
+738 APSVNND

-750 SLPKRDSGE
+750 PLLRKDSRE
-759 DLATKDCSAAPVPS
+759 DLDTDDSSAAPEPS
-773 ETVAVPDGAE
+773 ETVAALNEAE
-783 HKQNP
+783 HEQNP
-788 EHRPPSALHSG
+788 EHHLSSALHTR
-799 AAAVPTLPV
+799 AVVVPSLPV
-808 VQELRLAPSVTSL
+808 VEELRLAPSITSL

-833 SNLDIHNGTEMP
+833 SNLDLHNGTEMP

-874 SSSRGV
+874 SSNRGV

-920 LENVKKRALDIAVK
+920 LEDVKKRTLDIAVK

-971 SRRRRI
+971 SRRKKN

>member
-1 MWSLPTWQLYDSTIL
+1 MDP
-16 RLPVFQHLNP
+16 
-26 HNIPIRIR
+26 
-34 RGREGAK
+34 AA
-41 EVGKQQASRTNRL
+41 ASRPAARRSGA
-54 CLPRALLQQQ
+54 LPLLLLSSAGRALLWLGPVYL
-64 RAATAGLYCPG
+64 AGYL
-75 AGLPGGRAG
+75 GLS
-84 GGAAAGRCPQAGGG
+84 G
-98 SARRRGGRAQLGR
+98 SWV
-111 ASPRCRGLGSRLSN
+111 
-125 PPGPPGP
+125 
-132 PRCALLPSPTGARAL
+132 
-147 LLLGG
+147 LLG
-152 LFFRR
+152 L
-157 APCTWRGTWGLAA
+157 ALWLCWGH
-170 LGDCWA
+170 
-176 LAAVGSAG
+176 
-184 EYNRRGKRDRLA
+184 NRRWKRDRLA
-196 RRFAL
+196 AAFAL
-201 LEERRRRLRG
+201 LEDEREAVCRG
-211 LARPGT
+211 LAARQLPA
-217 CQTWVHFPDVERVE
+217 WVHFPDVERVE

-253 EVLEPKI
+253 EVVEPKI
-260 RAKNVHLKTCTFTK
+260 RAKNVHLKTCSFTK

-284 NGIKAYTKEIGRR
+284 NGIKAYTKEIDRR
-297 QVTLDLQICYIGD
+297 QIILDLQICYIGD

-343 APFVGAVTLF
+343 APFIGAVTLF
-353 FMQKPHLEINWAGMS
+353 FLQKPHLEINWAGMS

-392 VLPNRITVPLR
+392 VLPNRITVPLK
-403 KNMNIAHLRFPIPQG
+403 KNMNIAHLRFPIPRG

-448 LLRVGTVQHRSKTVS
+448 LLRVGTVQYRSKTVS

-506 GLVDVM
+506 SLVDVM

-533 KLEWLSLLNDQEK
+533 KLEWLSLVSDQEK

-594 MEREPSSFVLLTVG
+594 TEREPSSFVLLTVG

-643 EIKDKERDSALGTSV
+643 EIKDKDRDSALGTSV
-658 VCLSHL
+658 VCLSHV
-664 LKDPNM
+664 LKDPSM

-675 FQLDHSSSDSFIQMK
+675 FQLDHSSSDSFIKMK

-699 EPDPDRVK
+699 EPDPQRVK
-707 AGVNA
+707 AGVNV
-712 SKQGPVRVMEKG
+712 SKQGPVHAMEKG
-724 GNQQKSVSPPEVSK
+724 GSQQKFASPPKPEASK
-738 VPPVSKD
+738 VPPASKD
-745 SAALE
+745 SAAVE
-750 SLPKRDSGE
+750 SLPKKDSRE
-759 DLATKDCSAAPVPS
+759 DLDTNDSSAAPVPS
-773 ETVAVPDGAE
+773 ETVAGLNETERDQKAE
-783 HKQNP
+783 HHP
-788 EHRPPSALHSG
+788 SSALQTR
-799 AAAVPTLPV
+799 AAVAPTLPV

-833 SNLDIHNGTEMP
+833 SNLDLQNGSEMP

-854 YASIRQSL
+854 YASVRQSL

-874 SSSRGV
+874 SSNRGV

-894 TSRKKTSVKKKTLNP
+894 ASRKKTSVKKKTLNP

-920 LENVKKRALDIAVK
+920 LEDVKKRTLDIAVK

-945 ELGKVRIDLSQ
+945 ELGKVRIDLSR

-971 SRRRRI
+971 SRRKKN

>member
-1 MWSLPTWQLYDSTIL
+1 
-16 RLPVFQHLNP
+16 
-26 HNIPIRIR
+26 
-34 RGREGAK
+34 
-41 EVGKQQASRTNRL
+41 
-54 CLPRALLQQQ
+54 RALLWLGPVYL
-64 RAATAGLYCPG
+64 AGYL
-75 AGLPGGRAG
+75 GLS
-84 GGAAAGRCPQAGGG
+84 G
-98 SARRRGGRAQLGR
+98 SWVL
-111 ASPRCRGLGSRLSN
+111 L
-125 PPGPPGP
+125 
-132 PRCALLPSPTGARAL
+132 ALAL
-147 LLLGG
+147 WL
-152 LFFRR
+152 
-157 APCTWRGTWGLAA
+157 CWGL
-170 LGDCWA
+170 
-176 LAAVGSAG
+176 
-184 EYNRRGKRDRLA
+184 NRRGKRDRLA
-196 RRFAL
+196 AAFAL
-201 LEERRRRLRG
+201 LEDEREAVCRG
-211 LARPGT
+211 LAARHLPA
-217 CQTWVHFPDVERVE
+217 WVHFPDVERVE

-260 RAKNVHLKTCTFTK
+260 RAKSVHLKTCTFTK

-284 NGIKAYTKEIGRR
+284 NGIKAYTKEIDRR

-392 VLPNRITVPLR
+392 VLPNRITVPLK
-403 KNMNIAHLRFPIPQG
+403 KNMNIAHLRFPVPKG

-425 EAENLVQKDSFLG
+425 EAENLVQKDNFLG

-448 LLRVGTVQHRSKTVS
+448 LLRVGHVQYRSKTVS

-533 KLEWLSLLNDQEK
+533 KLEWLSLVNDLEK

-638 QSLHV
+638 QSLHI

-675 FQLDHSSSDSFIQMK
+675 FQLDHSSSDSFIKMK
-690 LVLRALNVE
+690 LVLRALDVE
-699 EPDPDRVK
+699 EPDPQRVK

-712 SKQGPVRVMEKG
+712 SKQGPMRVTEKAE
-724 GNQQKSVSPPEVSK
+724 NEKKFVSPPQVSK
-738 VPPVSKD
+738 VPPMSKD

-750 SLPKRDSGE
+750 SLPKKDSEE
-759 DLATKDCSAAPVPS
+759 DLDTKDSSAAPVPS
-773 ETVAVPDGAE
+773 ETVSGLDEAEGKQNAE
-783 HKQNP
+783 HGP
-788 EHRPPSALHSG
+788 TSALPSG
-799 AAAVPTLPV
+799 AAAMPTLPV
-808 VQELRLAPSVTSL
+808 LQEMRLAPSVTSL

-920 LENVKKRALDIAVK
+920 LENVKKRTLDIAVK
-934 NSRPFISQERK
+934 NSRPFISQEKK

-956 EDLIKGFAQWYELTR
+956 EDLIKGFAQW
-971 SRRRRI
+971 

>member
-1 MWSLPTWQLYDSTIL
+1 MGHGVSGAPRGTGLAV
-16 RLPVFQHLNP
+16 RAA
-26 HNIPIRIR
+26 R
-34 RGREGAK
+34 RG
-41 EVGKQQASRTNRL
+41 
-54 CLPRALLQQQ
+54 
-64 RAATAGLYCPG
+64 G
-75 AGLPGGRAG
+75 AGPGGRRSGG
-84 GGAAAGRCPQAGGG
+84 GGA
-98 SARRRGGRAQLGR
+98 GRAHSAGATLSR
-111 ASPRCRGLGSRLSN
+111 AVATAARAVATPARAVAMAPRPAALPRL
-125 PPGPPGP
+125 
-132 PRCALLPSPTGARAL
+132 LLSSAARAL
-147 LLLGG
+147 LWLGPVYLAGYLGLSGSWVLLA
-152 LFFRR
+152 L
-157 APCTWRGTWGLAA
+157 ALWLCWGL
-170 LGDCWA
+170 
-176 LAAVGSAG
+176 
-184 EYNRRGKRDRLA
+184 NRRGKRDRLA
-196 RRFAL
+196 AAFAL
-201 LEERRRRLRG
+201 LEDEREAVCRG
-211 LARPGT
+211 LAGRHLPA
-217 CQTWVHFPDVERVE
+217 WVHFPDVERVE

-284 NGIKAYTKEIGRR
+284 NGIKAYTKEIDRR

-333 RVILEPLLTD
+333 RVILEPLLSD

-368 NLLDVPGINVMSDS
+368 NLLDVPGINVVSDS

-392 VLPNRITVPLR
+392 VLPNRITVPLK
-403 KNMNIAHLRFPIPQG
+403 KNMNIAHLRFPVPRG

-425 EAENLVQKDSFLG
+425 EAENLVQKDNFLG

-448 LLRVGTVQHRSKTVS
+448 LLRVGTVQYRSKTVS

-506 GLVDVM
+506 SLVDVM

-533 KLEWLSLLNDQEK
+533 KLEWLSLVNDQEK

-576 SNGECGAK
+576 SNGECGTK

-638 QSLHV
+638 QSLHI

-675 FQLDHSSSDSFIQMK
+675 FQLDHSSSDSFIKMK

-699 EPDPDRVK
+699 EPDPQRVK

-712 SKQGPVRVMEKG
+712 SKLGPVHVTEKA
-724 GNQQKSVSPPEVSK
+724 GNPQKFSSPQVSK
-738 VPPVSKD
+738 VPPMSKD
-745 SAALE
+745 SATLE
-750 SLPKRDSGE
+750 SLPKKDSGE
-759 DLATKDCSAAPVPS
+759 DLDTKDSSGAPVPS
-773 ETVAVPDGAE
+773 VTVSGLDEAEGKQNAE
-783 HKQNP
+783 HGA
-788 EHRPPSALHSG
+788 PSALPSG
-799 AAAVPTLPV
+799 AVAMPTLPV
-808 VQELRLAPSVTSL
+808 LQEMRVAPSITSL

-874 SSSRGV
+874 SSNRGV

-920 LENVKKRALDIAVK
+920 LENVKKRTLDIAVK

-971 SRRRRI
+971 SKRKKT

>member
-1 MWSLPTWQLYDSTIL
+1 MHPADASRPAARRSGSLP
-16 RLPVFQHLNP
+16 R
-26 HNIPIRIR
+26 
-34 RGREGAK
+34 
-41 EVGKQQASRTNRL
+41 
-54 CLPRALLQQQ
+54 
-64 RAATAGLYCPG
+64 
-75 AGLPGGRAG
+75 
-84 GGAAAGRCPQAGGG
+84 
-98 SARRRGGRAQLGR
+98 
-111 ASPRCRGLGSRLSN
+111 
-125 PPGPPGP
+125 
-132 PRCALLPSPTGARAL
+132 L
-147 LLLGG
+147 LLSSAARTLLWLGPVYLAGYLG
-152 LFFRR
+152 LSGS
-157 APCTWRGTWGLAA
+157 WVLLGLA
-170 LGDCWA
+170 LWLCW
-176 LAAVGSAG
+176 GH
-184 EYNRRGKRDRLA
+184 NRRLKRDRLA
-196 RRFAL
+196 AAFAL
-201 LEERRRRLRG
+201 LEDEREAVCRG
-211 LARPGT
+211 LAARHLPA
-217 CQTWVHFPDVERVE
+217 WVHFPDVERVE

-239 AWPYFGTIMEKTFK
+239 AWPYFGTILEKTFK
-253 EVLEPKI
+253 EIVEPKI

-284 NGIKAYTKEIGRR
+284 NGIKAYTKEIGRK
-297 QVTLDLQICYIGD
+297 QVTLDLQICYVGD

-319 FNLGVKGVQ
+319 FNLGVKGIQ

-343 APFVGAVTLF
+343 APFIGAVTLF

-382 LIQDFIAARL
+382 LIQDFISARL
-392 VLPNRITVPLR
+392 VLPNRITVPLK
-403 KNMNIAHLRFPIPQG
+403 KNMNIAHLRFPIPHG
-418 VIRVHLL
+418 VVRVHLL

-448 LLRVGTVQHRSKTVS
+448 LLRVGTVQYRSKTVS

-506 GLVDVM
+506 SLVDVM

-533 KLEWLSLLNDQEK
+533 KLEWLSLVNDQEK

-643 EIKDKERDSALGTSV
+643 EIKDKDRDSVLGTSV

-664 LKDPNM
+664 LTDPNM

-675 FQLDHSSSDSFIQMK
+675 FQLDHSSSDSFIKMK
-690 LVLRALNVE
+690 LVLRTLNVE
-699 EPDPDRVK
+699 EPDPQRVK
-707 AGVNA
+707 AGVSA
-712 SKQGPVRVMEKG
+712 SKQGPVHVIEKG
-724 GNQQKSVSPPEVSK
+724 GNQQKFVSAPDPEVSK

-745 SAALE
+745 SAAPE
-750 SLPKRDSGE
+750 SLLRDSRE
-759 DLATKDCSAAPVPS
+759 DLDTKDISAAPVPS
-773 ETVAVPDGAE
+773 EAVAGPNEAE
-783 HKQNP
+783 HSQNP
-788 EHRPPSALHSG
+788 EHHTSSALHSR
-799 AAAVPTLPV
+799 AAVAPTLPV
-808 VQELRLAPSVTSL
+808 VQELRLAPSVASL

-833 SNLDIHNGTEMP
+833 SNLELHNGTEMP
-845 LGEIQLTVR
+845 LGEIHLTVR

-874 SSSRGV
+874 SSNRGV

-920 LENVKKRALDIAVK
+920 LEDVKKRTLDVAVK
-934 NSRPFISQERK
+934 NSRPFISQDRK

-971 SRRRRI
+971 SRSKKT

>member
-1 MWSLPTWQLYDSTIL
+1 
-16 RLPVFQHLNP
+16 
-26 HNIPIRIR
+26 
-34 RGREGAK
+34 
-41 EVGKQQASRTNRL
+41 
-54 CLPRALLQQQ
+54 
-64 RAATAGLYCPG
+64 
-75 AGLPGGRAG
+75 
-84 GGAAAGRCPQAGGG
+84 
-98 SARRRGGRAQLGR
+98 
-111 ASPRCRGLGSRLSN
+111 
-125 PPGPPGP
+125 
-132 PRCALLPSPTGARAL
+132 
-147 LLLGG
+147 
-152 LFFRR
+152 
-157 APCTWRGTWGLAA
+157 
-170 LGDCWA
+170 
-176 LAAVGSAG
+176 
-184 EYNRRGKRDRLA
+184 KRDRLA
-196 RRFAL
+196 AAFAL
-201 LEERRRRLRG
+201 LEDEREAVCRG
-211 LARPGT
+211 LAARHLPA
-217 CQTWVHFPDVERVE
+217 WVHFPDVERVE

-260 RAKNVHLKTCTFTK
+260 RAKSVHLKTCTFTK

-284 NGIKAYTKEIGRR
+284 NGIKAYTKEIDRR

-392 VLPNRITVPLR
+392 VLPNRITVPLK

-425 EAENLVQKDSFLG
+425 EAENLVQKDNFLG

-448 LLRVGTVQHRSKTVS
+448 LLRVGTVQYRSKTVS

-506 GLVDVM
+506 SLVDVM

-533 KLEWLSLLNDQEK
+533 KLEWLSLVNDQEK

-576 SNGECGAK
+576 SNGECGTK

-623 TWGQAFTFFVHSAHS
+623 KWGQAFTFFVHSAHS
-638 QSLHV
+638 QSLHI
-643 EIKDKERDSALGTSV
+643 EIKDKERDIALGTSV

-675 FQLDHSSSDSFIQMK
+675 FQLDHSSSDSFIKMK

-699 EPDPDRVK
+699 EPDPQRVK

-712 SKQGPVRVMEKG
+712 SKLGPVRVTEKA
-724 GNQQKSVSPPEVSK
+724 GNQQFSSPQVSK
-738 VPPVSKD
+738 VPPMSKD

-750 SLPKRDSGE
+750 SLPKKDSGE
-759 DLATKDCSAAPVPS
+759 DLDTKDSSGAPAPC
-773 ETVAVPDGAE
+773 ETVSGLDEAE
-783 HKQNP
+783 GKQNP
-788 EHRPPSALHSG
+788 EHGPPSALPSG

-808 VQELRLAPSVTSL
+808 LQEMRVAPSVTSL

-874 SSSRGV
+874 SSNRGV

-920 LENVKKRALDIAVK
+920 LENVKKRTLDIAVK

-945 ELGKVRIDLSQ
+945 ELGKVRIDLSR
-956 EDLIKGFAQWYELTR
+956 EDLIKGFTQW
-971 SRRRRI
+971 

>member
-1 MWSLPTWQLYDSTIL
+1 M
-16 RLPVFQHLNP
+16 QHSDTNSVASAELLV
-26 HNIPIRIR
+26 
-34 RGREGAK
+34 
-41 EVGKQQASRTNRL
+41 EVVPL
-54 CLPRALLQQQ
+54 
-64 RAATAGLYCPG
+64 RAADLWY
-75 AGLPGGRAG
+75 RE
-84 GGAAAGRCPQAGGG
+84 
-98 SARRRGGRAQLGR
+98 
-111 ASPRCRGLGSRLSN
+111 
-125 PPGPPGP
+125 
-132 PRCALLPSPTGARAL
+132 PSEIWWPFT
-147 LLLGG
+147 
-152 LFFRR
+152 
-157 APCTWRGTWGLAA
+157 
-170 LGDCWA
+170 
-176 LAAVGSAG
+176 
-184 EYNRRGKRDRLA
+184 
-196 RRFAL
+196 
-201 LEERRRRLRG
+201 
-211 LARPGT
+211 
-217 CQTWVHFPDVERVE
+217 VHFPDVERVE

-239 AWPYFGTIMEKTFK
+239 AWPYFGTILEKTFK

-284 NGIKAYTKEIGRR
+284 NGIKAYTKEISRR
-297 QVTLDLQICYIGD
+297 QVILDLQICYIGD

-343 APFVGAVTLF
+343 APFIGAVTLF
-353 FMQKPHLEINWAGMS
+353 FMQKPHLEINWAGIS

-392 VLPNRITVPLR
+392 VLPNRITVPLK
-403 KNMNIAHLRFPIPQG
+403 KNMNIAHLRFPIPHG

-448 LLRVGTVQHRSKTVS
+448 LLRIGTVQYRSKTVS
-463 RDLNPIWNE
+463 RDLNPVWNE

-506 GLVDVM
+506 SLADVK

-533 KLEWLSLLNDQEK
+533 KLEWLSLVNDQEK

-553 LSTAIL
+553 LSTAL
-559 IVYLD
+559 LVVYLE

-643 EIKDKERDSALGTSV
+643 EIKDKDRDSALGTSV
-658 VCLSHL
+658 VSLSHL

-675 FQLDHSSSDSFIQMK
+675 FQLDHSSSDSFIKMK

-699 EPDPDRVK
+699 EPDPQRVK
-707 AGVNA
+707 AGVSA
-712 SKQGPVRVMEKG
+712 SKQGPVRVVEKG
-724 GNQQKSVSPPEVSK
+724 GNDPKFAFPPNPEVSE
-738 VPPVSKD
+738 VTPMGKD

-750 SLPKRDSGE
+750 SLPKKDSKE
-759 DLATKDCSAAPVPS
+759 DLDTNDSSAAPS
-773 ETVAVPDGAE
+773 ETTGLNETE
-783 HKQNP
+783 HEQNP
-788 EHRPPSALHSG
+788 EHDPPSALHTRVAPMLS
-799 AAAVPTLPV
+799 V
-808 VQELRLAPSVTSL
+808 VEELRLAPSVASL

-833 SNLDIHNGTEMP
+833 SNLDLHNGTEMP

-854 YASIRQSL
+854 YASVRQSL

-874 SSSRGV
+874 PSNRGV

-894 TSRKKTSVKKKTLNP
+894 ASRKKTSVKKKTLNP

-920 LENVKKRALDIAVK
+920 LEEVKKRTLDIAVK
-934 NSRPFISQERK
+934 NSRPFISQDRK

-971 SRRRRI
+971 SRRKKN

>member
-1 MWSLPTWQLYDSTIL
+1 
-16 RLPVFQHLNP
+16 
-26 HNIPIRIR
+26 
-34 RGREGAK
+34 
-41 EVGKQQASRTNRL
+41 
-54 CLPRALLQQQ
+54 RALLWLGPVYL
-64 RAATAGLYCPG
+64 AGYV
-75 AGLPGGRAG
+75 GLSGSWVLLGLALWLCWGRNRRCKRG
-84 GGAAAGRCPQAGGG
+84 RLAAA
-98 SARRRGGRAQLGR
+98 
-111 ASPRCRGLGSRLSN
+111 
-125 PPGPPGP
+125 
-132 PRCALLPSPTGARAL
+132 
-147 LLLGG
+147 
-152 LFFRR
+152 
-157 APCTWRGTWGLAA
+157 
-170 LGDCWA
+170 
-176 LAAVGSAG
+176 
-184 EYNRRGKRDRLA
+184 
-196 RRFAL
+196 FAL
-201 LEERRRRLRG
+201 LEDEREAVCRG
-211 LARPGT
+211 LAARHLPA
-217 CQTWVHFPDVERVE
+217 WVHFPDVERVE
-231 WLNKVLVQ
+231 WLNKVLIQ
-239 AWPYFGTIMEKTFK
+239 AWPYFGTVMEKAFK

-260 RAKNVHLKTCTFTK
+260 RAKSVHLKTCTFTK

-284 NGIKAYTKEIGRR
+284 NGIKAYTKEINRG
-297 QVTLDLQICYIGD
+297 QVILDLQICYVGD

-392 VLPNRITVPLR
+392 VLPNRITVPLK
-403 KNMNIAHLRFPIPQG
+403 KNMNIAHLRFPVPHG

-448 LLRVGTVQHRSKTVS
+448 LLRVGTVQYRSKTVS

-472 TFEFVVHEV
+472 TFEFVVHEM

-506 GLVDVM
+506 SLVDVM
-512 NDRTVDEWFPLSK
+512 SDRTVDEWFPLSK
-525 TTSGHLHL
+525 TASGHLHL
-533 KLEWLSLLNDQEK
+533 KLEWLSLVNDQEK

-576 SNGECGAK
+576 SNGDCGAK

-643 EIKDKERDSALGTSV
+643 EIKDKDRDSALGTSV

-675 FQLDHSSSDSFIQMK
+675 FQLDHSSSDSFIKMK

-699 EPDPDRVK
+699 EPDPQRVK
-707 AGVNA
+707 AAVNA
-712 SKQGPVRVMEKG
+712 SKQGPVCGLEKG
-724 GNQQKSVSPPEVSK
+724 GNHQKFASPPKPEVSK

-745 SAALE
+745 SAEPE
-750 SLPKRDSGE
+750 SLPKQNGKE
-759 DLATKDCSAAPVPS
+759 DPDTNGSSAEPS
-773 ETVAVPDGAE
+773 ETVSGLNETQCEESAE
-783 HKQNP
+783 HQ
-788 EHRPPSALHSG
+788 PSSAPLLTRAG
-799 AAAVPTLPV
+799 AVPTLPV
-808 VQELRLAPSVTSL
+808 VQEMRLAPSVASL

-833 SNLDIHNGTEMP
+833 SNLELHNGTEMP

-854 YASIRQSL
+854 YASVRQSL
-862 VVLVNGCRNLVP
+862 VVLVNSCRNLVP
-874 SSSRGV
+874 SSNRGV

-894 TSRKKTSVKKKTLNP
+894 TSRKKTSIKKKTLNP

-920 LENVKKRALDIAVK
+920 LEDVKKRTLDIAVK
-934 NSRPFISQERK
+934 NSRHFMSQDRK

-956 EDLIKGFAQWYELTR
+956 EDLIKGFAQW
-971 SRRRRI
+971 

>member
-1 MWSLPTWQLYDSTIL
+1 M
-16 RLPVFQHLNP
+16 
-26 HNIPIRIR
+26 
-34 RGREGAK
+34 
-41 EVGKQQASRTNRL
+41 NRAAAPRPAA
-54 CLPRALLQQQ
+54 LPRLL
-64 RAATAGLYCPG
+64 LS
-75 AGLPGGRAG
+75 
-84 GGAAAGRCPQAGGG
+84 
-98 SARRRGGRAQLGR
+98 SA
-111 ASPRCRGLGSRLSN
+111 
-125 PPGPPGP
+125 
-132 PRCALLPSPTGARAL
+132 ARAL
-147 LLLGG
+147 LWLGPVYLAGYLGLSGSWVLLA
-152 LFFRR
+152 L
-157 APCTWRGTWGLAA
+157 ALWLCWGL
-170 LGDCWA
+170 
-176 LAAVGSAG
+176 
-184 EYNRRGKRDRLA
+184 NRRGKRDRLA
-196 RRFAL
+196 AAFAL
-201 LEERRRRLRG
+201 LEDEREAVCRG
-211 LARPGT
+211 LAARHLPA
-217 CQTWVHFPDVERVE
+217 WVHFPDVERVE

-260 RAKNVHLKTCTFTK
+260 RAKSVHLKTCTFTK

-284 NGIKAYTKEIGRR
+284 NGIKAYTKEIDRR

-368 NLLDVPGINVMSDS
+368 NLLDVPGINVMSDT

-392 VLPNRITVPLR
+392 VLPNRITVPLK
-403 KNMNIAHLRFPIPQG
+403 KNMNIAHLRFPVPQG

-448 LLRVGTVQHRSKTVS
+448 LLRVGTVQYRSKTVS

-533 KLEWLSLLNDQEK
+533 KLEWLSLVNDQEK

-623 TWGQAFTFFVHSAHS
+623 KWGQAFTFFVHSAHS
-638 QSLHV
+638 QSLHI

-675 FQLDHSSSDSFIQMK
+675 FQLDHSSSDSFIKMK

-699 EPDPDRVK
+699 EPDPQRVK

-712 SKQGPVRVMEKG
+712 SKPGPVHATEKA
-724 GNQQKSVSPPEVSK
+724 GNQQKFASPQVSK
-738 VPPVSKD
+738 VPPMSKD

-750 SLPKRDSGE
+750 SLPKKDNGE
-759 DLATKDCSAAPVPS
+759 DLDIKDSSGAPVPS
-773 ETVAVPDGAE
+773 ETVSGLNEAEGKQNAE
-783 HKQNP
+783 HG
-788 EHRPPSALHSG
+788 PPSALPRG
-799 AAAVPTLPV
+799 AVAVPTLPV
-808 VQELRLAPSVTSL
+808 LQEMRVAPSVTSL

-874 SSSRGV
+874 SSNRGV

-920 LENVKKRALDIAVK
+920 LENVKKRTLDIAVK

-971 SRRRRI
+971 SRRKKI

>member
-1 MWSLPTWQLYDSTIL
+1 M
-16 RLPVFQHLNP
+16 NP
-26 HNIPIRIR
+26 AAAR
-34 RGREGAK
+34 RPA
-41 EVGKQQASRTNRL
+41 A
-54 CLPRALLQQQ
+54 LPRLLLSSVAGALLWLGPVYL
-64 RAATAGLYCPG
+64 AGYL
-75 AGLPGGRAG
+75 GLSG
-84 GGAAAGRCPQAGGG
+84 
-98 SARRRGGRAQLGR
+98 
-111 ASPRCRGLGSRLSN
+111 
-125 PPGPPGP
+125 
-132 PRCALLPSPTGARAL
+132 TWV
-147 LLLGG
+147 LLG
-152 LFFRR
+152 L
-157 APCTWRGTWGLAA
+157 ALWLCWGH
-170 LGDCWA
+170 
-176 LAAVGSAG
+176 
-184 EYNRRGKRDRLA
+184 NRRGKRHRLA
-196 RRFAL
+196 AAFAL
-201 LEERRRRLRG
+201 LEDEQEAVCRG
-211 LARPGT
+211 LAARHLPA
-217 CQTWVHFPDVERVE
+217 WVHFPDVERVE

-284 NGIKAYTKEIGRR
+284 NGIKAYTKEINRR
-297 QVTLDLQICYIGD
+297 QVILDLQICYVGD

-319 FNLGVKGVQ
+319 FNLGVKGIQ

-343 APFVGAVTLF
+343 APFIGAVTLF

-392 VLPNRITVPLR
+392 VLPNRITVPLK
-403 KNMNIAHLRFPIPQG
+403 KNMNIAHLRFPVPHG

-448 LLRVGTVQHRSKTVS
+448 LLRVGTVQYRSKTVS

-506 GLVDVM
+506 SLVDVM

-533 KLEWLSLLNDQEK
+533 KLEWLSLVNDQEK

-594 MEREPSSFVLLTVG
+594 TDREPSSFVLLTVG

-643 EIKDKERDSALGTSV
+643 EIKDKDRDSALGTSV

-675 FQLDHSSSDSFIQMK
+675 FQLDHSSSDSFIKMK

-699 EPDPDRVK
+699 EPDPQRVK
-707 AGVNA
+707 AGVGA
-712 SKQGPVRVMEKG
+712 LKQGPVRVMEKC
-724 GNQQKSVSPPEVSK
+724 GNQQKFVSTPKPEVSK
-738 VPPVSKD
+738 VPPVSTD

-750 SLPKRDSGE
+750 SLLKKDSRE
-759 DLATKDCSAAPVPS
+759 DLDTNSSSAEPVPS
-773 ETVAVPDGAE
+773 ETVAGLNETE
-783 HKQNP
+783 HEQNA
-788 EHRPPSALHSG
+788 EHRPSVLHTR
-799 AAAVPTLPV
+799 AAVVPTLPV

-833 SNLDIHNGTEMP
+833 SNLDLHNGTEMP

-874 SSSRGV
+874 SSNRGV

-920 LENVKKRALDIAVK
+920 LEDVKKRTLDIAVK

-971 SRRRRI
+971 SRRKKI

>member
-1 MWSLPTWQLYDSTIL
+1 M
-16 RLPVFQHLNP
+16 
-26 HNIPIRIR
+26 
-34 RGREGAK
+34 
-41 EVGKQQASRTNRL
+41 
-54 CLPRALLQQQ
+54 
-64 RAATAGLYCPG
+64 
-75 AGLPGGRAG
+75 
-84 GGAAAGRCPQAGGG
+84 
-98 SARRRGGRAQLGR
+98 
-111 ASPRCRGLGSRLSN
+111 
-125 PPGPPGP
+125 
-132 PRCALLPSPTGARAL
+132 
-147 LLLGG
+147 
-152 LFFRR
+152 
-157 APCTWRGTWGLAA
+157 
-170 LGDCWA
+170 
-176 LAAVGSAG
+176 AVGIQFKGSMAWICSVVIL
-184 EYNRRGKRDRLA
+184 GKVLK
-196 RRFAL
+196 
-201 LEERRRRLRG
+201 
-211 LARPGT
+211 
-217 CQTWVHFPDVERVE
+217 VHFPDVERVE

-260 RAKNVHLKTCTFTK
+260 RAKSVHLKTCTFTK

-284 NGIKAYTKEIGRR
+284 NGIKAYTKEIDRR

-392 VLPNRITVPLR
+392 VLPNRITVPLK
-403 KNMNIAHLRFPIPQG
+403 KNMNIAHLRFPVPQG

-425 EAENLVQKDSFLG
+425 EAENLVQKDNFLG

-448 LLRVGTVQHRSKTVS
+448 LLRVGTVQYRSKTVS

-506 GLVDVM
+506 GLADVM

-533 KLEWLSLLNDQEK
+533 KLEWLSLVNDQEK

-608 NKTQKSKTCNFSKDP
+608 SKTQKSKTCNFSKDP

-638 QSLHV
+638 QSLHI

-675 FQLDHSSSDSFIQMK
+675 FQLDHSSSDSFIKMK

-699 EPDPDRVK
+699 EPDPQRVK

-712 SKQGPVRVMEKG
+712 SKPGPVRVTEKA
-724 GNQQKSVSPPEVSK
+724 GNQQKLASPPQVSK
-738 VPPVSKD
+738 VPPMSKD
-745 SAALE
+745 SVALE
-750 SLPKRDSGE
+750 SLPKKDSGE
-759 DLATKDCSAAPVPS
+759 DLDTKDSSAAPVPS
-773 ETVAVPDGAE
+773 ETVSGLDEAE
-783 HKQNP
+783 GKQNA
-788 EHRPPSALHSG
+788 ERGPPSALPSG

-808 VQELRLAPSVTSL
+808 LQEMRLAPSVTSL

-833 SNLDIHNGTEMP
+833 SNLDIHNRTEMP

-874 SSSRGV
+874 SSNRGV

-920 LENVKKRALDIAVK
+920 LENVKKRSLDIAVK

-971 SRRRRI
+971 GRRRKI

>member
-1 MWSLPTWQLYDSTIL
+1 MHPPAAP
-16 RLPVFQHLNP
+16 RP
-26 HNIPIRIR
+26 
-34 RGREGAK
+34 A
-41 EVGKQQASRTNRL
+41 A
-54 CLPRALLQQQ
+54 LPRLL
-64 RAATAGLYCPG
+64 LSG
-75 AGLPGGRAG
+75 A
-84 GGAAAGRCPQAGGG
+84 
-98 SARRRGGRAQLGR
+98 
-111 ASPRCRGLGSRLSN
+111 
-125 PPGPPGP
+125 
-132 PRCALLPSPTGARAL
+132 ARAL
-147 LLLGG
+147 LWLGPVYLAGYLGLSGSWVLL
-152 LFFRR
+152 
-157 APCTWRGTWGLAA
+157 
-170 LGDCWA
+170 A
-176 LAAVGSAG
+176 LALWLCWGH
-184 EYNRRGKRDRLA
+184 NRRGKRDRLA
-196 RRFAL
+196 AAFAL
-201 LEERRRRLRG
+201 LEDEREAVCRG
-211 LARPGT
+211 LAARHLPA
-217 CQTWVHFPDVERVE
+217 WVHFPDVERVE

-239 AWPYFGTIMEKTFK
+239 AWPYFGTVMEKTFK

-328 LYGTL
+328 
-333 RVILEPLLTD
+333 
-343 APFVGAVTLF
+343 
-353 FMQKPHLEINWAGMS
+353 HLEINWAGMS

-382 LIQDFIAARL
+382 LIQDFIASRL
-392 VLPNRITVPLR
+392 VLPNRITVPLK

-448 LLRVGTVQHRSKTVS
+448 LLRVGTVQYRSKTVS

-533 KLEWLSLLNDQEK
+533 KLEWLSLVNDQEK

-589 KYLKK
+589 KYLK
-594 MEREPSSFVLLTVG
+594 
-608 NKTQKSKTCNFSKDP
+608 TCNFSKDP

-638 QSLHV
+638 QSLHI

-664 LKDPNM
+664 LEDPNM

-699 EPDPDRVK
+699 EPDPQRVK

-712 SKQGPVRVMEKG
+712 SKPGPVRVVEKG
-724 GNQQKSVSPPEVSK
+724 GNQQKFVSPPEVSK

-759 DLATKDCSAAPVPS
+759 DLDTKDSSAAPVPS
-773 ETVAVPDGAE
+773 ETLAGPDGAE

-788 EHRPPSALHSG
+788 EHRPPPALHSG

-854 YASIRQSL
+854 YASVRQSL

-874 SSSRGV
+874 SSNRGV

-920 LENVKKRALDIAVK
+920 LENVKKRTLDIAVK

-945 ELGKVRIDLSQ
+945 DLGKVRIDLSQ

>member
-1 MWSLPTWQLYDSTIL
+1 
-16 RLPVFQHLNP
+16 
-26 HNIPIRIR
+26 
-34 RGREGAK
+34 
-41 EVGKQQASRTNRL
+41 
-54 CLPRALLQQQ
+54 
-64 RAATAGLYCPG
+64 
-75 AGLPGGRAG
+75 
-84 GGAAAGRCPQAGGG
+84 
-98 SARRRGGRAQLGR
+98 
-111 ASPRCRGLGSRLSN
+111 
-125 PPGPPGP
+125 
-132 PRCALLPSPTGARAL
+132 
-147 LLLGG
+147 
-152 LFFRR
+152 
-157 APCTWRGTWGLAA
+157 
-170 LGDCWA
+170 
-176 LAAVGSAG
+176 
-184 EYNRRGKRDRLA
+184 
-196 RRFAL
+196 
-201 LEERRRRLRG
+201 
-211 LARPGT
+211 
-217 CQTWVHFPDVERVE
+217 
-231 WLNKVLVQ
+231 
-239 AWPYFGTIMEKTFK
+239 MEKTFK

-274 IHFGE
+274 IHFGQ

-284 NGIKAYTKEIGRR
+284 NGIKAYTKEIDGR
-297 QVTLDLQICYIGD
+297 QVILDLQICYIGD

-333 RVILEPLLTD
+333 RVILEPLLTE
-343 APFVGAVTLF
+343 APFIGAVTLF

-368 NLLDVPGINVMSDS
+368 NLLDVPGFNVMSDS
-382 LIQDFIAARL
+382 LIHDFIASRL

-403 KNMNIAHLRFPIPQG
+403 KNMNIAHLRFPIPHG

-448 LLRVGTVQHRSKTVS
+448 FLRVGTVQYRSKTVS

-506 GLVDVM
+506 SLVDVM

-533 KLEWLSLLNDQEK
+533 KLEWLSLVNDQEK

-608 NKTQKSKTCNFSKDP
+608 NKTQKSKTCNFSRDP

-643 EIKDKERDSALGTSV
+643 EIKDKDRDSVLGTSV

-675 FQLDHSSSDSFIQMK
+675 FQLDHSSPDSFIKMK
-690 LVLRALNVE
+690 LVLRALSVE
-699 EPDPDRVK
+699 EPDPQRVK
-707 AGVNA
+707 AGVSA
-712 SKQGPVRVMEKG
+712 LKQGPMHVMEKG
-724 GNQQKSVSPPEVSK
+724 GNQQKFASPPKPEVSK
-738 VPPVSKD
+738 VLPVSKD
-745 SAALE
+745 SAAPE
-750 SLPKRDSGE
+750 SLPKRDSRE
-759 DLATKDCSAAPVPS
+759 DLDANDSSAAPLPS
-773 ETVAVPDGAE
+773 ETVAGLNE
-783 HKQNP
+783 TEREQNP
-788 EHRPPSALHSG
+788 EHRLLSALHTR
-799 AAAVPTLPV
+799 AALVPTMPV
-808 VQELRLAPSVTSL
+808 VQELRLAPSVTTL
-821 GSLPSSCFELSS
+821 GSLPSSCFDLSS
-833 SNLDIHNGTEMP
+833 SNLDLHNGSEMP

-874 SSSRGV
+874 SSNRGV

-920 LENVKKRALDIAVK
+920 LEDVKKRTLDIAVK
-934 NSRPFISQERK
+934 NSKPFISQERK

-971 SRRRRI
+971 SRRKKN

>member
-1 MWSLPTWQLYDSTIL
+1 RTLLWLG
-16 RLPVFQHLNP
+16 PVYL
-26 HNIPIRIR
+26 
-34 RGREGAK
+34 
-41 EVGKQQASRTNRL
+41 
-54 CLPRALLQQQ
+54 
-64 RAATAGLYCPG
+64 AGDL
-75 AGLPGGRAG
+75 GLS
-84 GGAAAGRCPQAGGG
+84 G
-98 SARRRGGRAQLGR
+98 SWV
-111 ASPRCRGLGSRLSN
+111 
-125 PPGPPGP
+125 
-132 PRCALLPSPTGARAL
+132 
-147 LLLGG
+147 LLG
-152 LFFRR
+152 L
-157 APCTWRGTWGLAA
+157 ALWLCWGH
-170 LGDCWA
+170 
-176 LAAVGSAG
+176 
-184 EYNRRGKRDRLA
+184 NRRWKRDRLA
-196 RRFAL
+196 AALSL
-201 LEERRRRLRG
+201 LEDEREAVCRG
-211 LARPGT
+211 LAARQLPA
-217 CQTWVHFPDVERVE
+217 WVHFPDVERVE
-231 WLNKVLVQ
+231 WLNKILVQ

-253 EVLEPKI
+253 EVVEPKI

-274 IHFGE
+274 INFGE

-284 NGIKAYTKEIGRR
+284 NGIKAYTKEIDRR

-310 CEIHMDISK
+310 CEIHMDIAK
-319 FNLGVKGVQ
+319 FNLGVKGIQ

-333 RVILEPLLTD
+333 RVILEPLMTD

-353 FMQKPHLEINWAGMS
+353 FLQKPHLEINWAGMS

-403 KNMNIAHLRFPIPQG
+403 KNMNISHLRFPIPCG

-448 LLRVGTVQHRSKTVS
+448 LLRVGTAQYRSKTVS

-506 GLVDVM
+506 SLVDVM

-533 KLEWLSLLNDQEK
+533 KLEWLSLVNDQEK

-559 IVYLD
+559 IVYLE

-594 MEREPSSFVLLTVG
+594 PEREPSSFVLLTVG

-643 EIKDKERDSALGTSV
+643 EIKDKDRDNALGTSV

-664 LKDPNM
+664 LKDPSM

-675 FQLDHSSSDSFIQMK
+675 FQLDHSSSNSFIKMK
-690 LVLRALNVE
+690 LVLRALNVA
-699 EPDPDRVK
+699 EPDPQRVK
-707 AGVNA
+707 VGVST
-712 SKQGPVRVMEKG
+712 SKQGPVHVMEKG
-724 GNQQKSVSPPEVSK
+724 GNQQKFASPPQTEVSK
-738 VPPVSKD
+738 VLPVSKD
-745 SAALE
+745 SAAVE
-750 SLPKRDSGE
+750 SLPKKDSRE
-759 DLATKDCSAAPVPS
+759 DLGTSDSMVAPAPS
-773 ETVAVPDGAE
+773 ETVAGLNETEHEQNMEQHPPTVLHTRATMVPA
-783 HKQNP
+783 
-788 EHRPPSALHSG
+788 
-799 AAAVPTLPV
+799 LPV
-808 VQELRLAPSVTSL
+808 LQELRLAPSITSL

-833 SNLDIHNGTEMP
+833 SNLELQNGTEMP

-854 YASIRQSL
+854 YASVRQSL

-874 SSSRGV
+874 SSNRGV

-894 TSRKKTSVKKKTLNP
+894 ASRKKTSVKKKTLNP

-920 LENVKKRALDIAVK
+920 LEDVKKRTLDIAVK
-934 NSRPFISQERK
+934 NSRPFMSQERK
-945 ELGKVRIDLSQ
+945 ELGKVWIDLSQ
-956 EDLIKGFAQWYELTR
+956 QDLIKGFAQW
-971 SRRRRI
+971 

>member
-1 MWSLPTWQLYDSTIL
+1 
-16 RLPVFQHLNP
+16 
-26 HNIPIRIR
+26 
-34 RGREGAK
+34 
-41 EVGKQQASRTNRL
+41 
-54 CLPRALLQQQ
+54 RALLWLGPVYL
-64 RAATAGLYCPG
+64 AGYL
-75 AGLPGGRAG
+75 GLS
-84 GGAAAGRCPQAGGG
+84 G
-98 SARRRGGRAQLGR
+98 SWVL
-111 ASPRCRGLGSRLSN
+111 L
-125 PPGPPGP
+125 
-132 PRCALLPSPTGARAL
+132 ALAL
-147 LLLGG
+147 WL
-152 LFFRR
+152 
-157 APCTWRGTWGLAA
+157 CWGL
-170 LGDCWA
+170 
-176 LAAVGSAG
+176 
-184 EYNRRGKRDRLA
+184 NRRGKRDRLA
-196 RRFAL
+196 AAFAL
-201 LEERRRRLRG
+201 LEDEREAVCRG
-211 LARPGT
+211 LAARHLPA
-217 CQTWVHFPDVERVE
+217 WVHFPDVERVE

-239 AWPYFGTIMEKTFK
+239 AWPYFGTIMEKSFK

-260 RAKNVHLKTCTFTK
+260 RAKSVHLKTCTFTK

-284 NGIKAYTKEIGRR
+284 NGIKAYTKEIDRR

-368 NLLDVPGINVMSDS
+368 NLLDIPGINVMSDS

-392 VLPNRITVPLR
+392 VLPNRITVPLK
-403 KNMNIAHLRFPIPQG
+403 KNMNIAHLRFPVPQG

-425 EAENLVQKDSFLG
+425 EAENLVQKDNFLG

-448 LLRVGTVQHRSKTVS
+448 LVRVGTVQYRSKTVS

-472 TFEFVVHEV
+472 TFEFVIHEV

-533 KLEWLSLLNDQEK
+533 KLEWLSLVNNQEK

-589 KYLKK
+589 KYIKK

-638 QSLHV
+638 QSLHI

-658 VCLSHL
+658 ICLSHL

-675 FQLDHSSSDSFIQMK
+675 FQLDHSSSDSFIKMK

-699 EPDPDRVK
+699 EPDPQRVK

-712 SKQGPVRVMEKG
+712 SKPGPVHVMEKA
-724 GNQQKSVSPPEVSK
+724 GNQQKFSSPQVSK
-738 VPPVSKD
+738 VPPMSKD

-750 SLPKRDSGE
+750 SLPKKDSGE
-759 DLATKDCSAAPVPS
+759 NLDTKDSSAASVPS
-773 ETVAVPDGAE
+773 ETVSGLDEAE
-783 HKQNP
+783 GKQNP
-788 EHRPPSALHSG
+788 EHGPPSALPSG
-799 AAAVPTLPV
+799 AVAVPTLPV
-808 VQELRLAPSVTSL
+808 LQEMRVAPSVTSL

-833 SNLDIHNGTEMP
+833 SNLDIHNGTEVP

-874 SSSRGV
+874 SSNRGV

-894 TSRKKTSVKKKTLNP
+894 ISRKKTSVKKKTLNP

-920 LENVKKRALDIAVK
+920 LENVKKRTLDIAVK
-934 NSRPFISQERK
+934 NSRPFMSQERK

-956 EDLIKGFAQWYELTR
+956 EDLIKGFAQW
-971 SRRRRI
+971 